1 MELTGETNPS
11 RRIKMKK
18 SLLAIVFAAAT
29 LPLTFAQT
37 PAPATQSQPAPD
49 QKSTAAPKK
58 AKKTS
63 KHSTKKSSTSKPA
76 ASTTST
82 PPQK

>member
-1 MELTGETNPS
+1 
-11 RRIKMKK
+11 MKK

-37 PAPATQSQPAPD
+37 PTPAQPD
-49 QKSTAAPKK
+49 SGQKSTA
-58 AKKTS
+58 T
-63 KHSTKKSSTSKPA
+63 TKSTSKTKKHSKKTTGDA
-76 ASTTST
+76 SKTSTTSN

>member
-1 MELTGETNPS
+1 
-11 RRIKMKK
+11 MKK

-58 AKKTS
+58 GTKTTKGAKTP
-63 KHSTKKSSTSKPA
+63 KHNTKKSTTTPA
-76 ASTTST
+76 
-82 PPQK
+82 PQK

>member
-1 MELTGETNPS
+1 
-11 RRIKMKK
+11 MKK

-37 PAPATQSQPAPD
+37 PAPATQSQPASN

-58 AKKTS
+58 TS
-63 KHSTKKSSTSKPA
+63 KTKGTKAPKASKHTSKK
-76 ASTTST
+76 STTST
-82 PPQK
+82 TPQK